1 MNGELNFKKLV
12 DVELL
17 EKAPEG
23 ATAFAEVNGEVKRVA
38 GGIGG
43 GSGGGKGYIWDVTD
57 KVKAI
62 NSGDSSVGSIN
73 ANTALLALTK
83 EEALSVITQSIEA
96 NGLTAYVD
104 LSTIGLT
111 GTVILA
117 SGTDFIGSLAEG
129 QLLAISALAFGSE
142 LVPKV
147 AVMLQGE
154 AATAMID
161 ISIMQF
167 LDLD

>member
-1 MNGELNFKKLV
+1 MSDELKFKRLA

-17 EKAPEG
+17 EEAPEG

-43 GSGGGKGYIWDVTD
+43 GNSGGKGYIWDVTD
-57 KVKAI
+57 KMKAI

-73 ANTALLALTK
+73 ANTALLVLTK
-83 EEALSVITQSIEA
+83 EEALSVITKSIEA
-96 NGLTAYVD
+96 NGLTAYAD
-104 LSTIGLT
+104 LSAVGLT
-111 GTVILA
+111 GTVISA
-117 SGTDFIGSLAEG
+117 SGPDFIGSLAEG
-129 QLLAISALAFGSE
+129 QSMAISAFSSGDA
-142 LVPKV
+142 LVPKA

-154 AATAMID
+154 GATAMID

-167 LDLD
+167 IGLD